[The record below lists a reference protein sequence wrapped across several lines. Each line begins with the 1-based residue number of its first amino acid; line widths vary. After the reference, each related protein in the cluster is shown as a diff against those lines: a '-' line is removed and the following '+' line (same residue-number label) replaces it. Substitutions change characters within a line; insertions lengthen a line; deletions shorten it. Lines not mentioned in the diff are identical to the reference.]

1 MAQIKSLEGALLGVT
16 PLSHVGAFLVE
27 KNLTVDDV
35 EVVPTQEELRADVRD
50 QIEREVGDD
59 KTLIG
64 ILSDNVQLLTVFMLA
79 TIASNAGSTDP
90 AQEEMNGILQAL
102 AGEDDIVALAQ
113 NALDQIITGE
123 IVLTAAAKGVAN
135 VTADGFGAGSKVAE
149 ILSRA

>member
-1 MAQIKSLEGALLGVT
+1 MAQIKSLAGVVLGVT

-27 KNLTVDDV
+27 KSLTVDDV
-35 EVVPTQEELRADVRD
+35 EVVPTQPELRADVRD
-50 QIEREVGDD
+50 RIEREVGDD